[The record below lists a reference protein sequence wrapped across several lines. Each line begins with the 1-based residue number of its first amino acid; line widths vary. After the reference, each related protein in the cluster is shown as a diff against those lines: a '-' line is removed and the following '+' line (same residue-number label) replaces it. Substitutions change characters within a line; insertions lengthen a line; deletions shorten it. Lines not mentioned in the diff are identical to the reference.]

1 MKSDSARLT
10 RVKHSLNAGV
20 SRVTAPPLTG
30 AWVENQLLLLLLEPE
45 VEEIHISSADQELPL
60 PPRQR
65 REV

>member
-30 AWVENQLLLLLLEPE
+30 AWVENQLLLLLEPE

-60 PPRQR
+60 RR
-65 REV
+65 RKREV